1 MKEYRVEF
9 LFIGFIILG
18 FAIWKMSELV
28 KTRCQYKQDKIREGL
43 TVPIISTAPS
53 NPNAKSNTAPVVAPA
68 APAPAVK
75 PATPAAKPATP
86 AVKPATPAVK
96 PATPAAK
103 PATPAAKPATP
114 AAKPA
119 TPAAKPPSTIQA
131 KSSAAQVK
139 PANNQPASTTS
150 DPATQKL
157 LSDVRKII
165 RQKKT
170 EPMSTEQF
178 TTYTSQHE
186 MTIHQRKKAATALD
200 LSTYTLPILPMSID
214 NDSIAD
220 NAAPINIKEGME
232 NKENADADTKDIMDR
247 NLTSINAEDSQSKFK
262 LRDYYIKA
270 AHNAF
275 NPDKFKN
282 SNVSMDALL
291 YVIAR
296 GCRFIDFEVFS
307 VENEPVIA
315 SSSVNSFNYKETYN
329 HIPVA
334 DAFEVLGNYVFS
346 GSKCPNPGDPFI
358 IHMRIMSRN
367 ITMYDKLAKIISQ
380 SKSVAR
386 YLLGPKYGRE
396 YQSKDLGNE
405 DLLDFKGKII
415 LIVDGTNPLYRK
427 TKLFELVNM
436 SSKSLFLSK
445 YNYFGVKNVAD
456 PQVFKDANKKNMCLV
471 LPEKAGRPINDGHNG
486 PFTWGCQIAAMC
498 FQEEVRDEKL
508 KAYEDKFAS
517 VGYAFILKPEDL
529 RYVQIMIPAPKPP
542 NPKASMEARPA
553 EAAGG
558 VKITI

>member
-1 MKEYRVEF
+1 
-9 LFIGFIILG
+9 
-18 FAIWKMSELV
+18 
-28 KTRCQYKQDKIREGL
+28 
-43 TVPIISTAPS
+43 
-53 NPNAKSNTAPVVAPA
+53 
-68 APAPAVK
+68 
-75 PATPAAKPATP
+75 
-86 AVKPATPAVK
+86 
-96 PATPAAK
+96 
-103 PATPAAKPATP
+103 
-114 AAKPA
+114 
-119 TPAAKPPSTIQA
+119 
-131 KSSAAQVK
+131 
-139 PANNQPASTTS
+139 
-150 DPATQKL
+150 
-157 LSDVRKII
+157 
-165 RQKKT
+165 
-170 EPMSTEQF
+170 MSTEQF
-178 TTYTSQHE
+178 TMYTSEDE

-200 LSTYTLPILPMSID
+200 LSPYKLPIVPMSID

-220 NAAPINIKEGME
+220 TAATINIKEGME
-232 NKENADADTKDIMDR
+232 NQENADADTKDIMDR
-247 NLTSINAEDSQSKFK
+247 SLTSINAQDSQSKFK

-358 IHMRIMSRN
+358 IHMRMMSRN

-471 LPEKAGRPINDGHNG
+471 LPEKAGRPINHGHNG

-529 RYVQIMIPAPKPP
+529 RYVQIMIPAPHPP